1 VEVMTEKLN
10 GEGYSQ
16 GRGDREHDPD
26 KNRNGNFLYNVAQL
40 AGKTAAGLGLGITV
54 GIGVLAA
61 VAAAEVTIPAVL
73 IFNALGLTG
82 GALGFLHG
90 TRNLK

>member
-1 VEVMTEKLN
+1 MMNEKFNSDDYLQ
-10 GEGYSQ
+10 GE
-16 GRGDREHDPD
+16 RNKEHGPD
-26 KNRNGNFLYNVAQL
+26 KNRKGYFLYNLANL
-40 AGKTAAGLGLGITV
+40 AGKTAVGLGVGITV
-54 GIGVLAA
+54 GVGVLAA

-73 IFNALGLTG
+73 VFNALGLTG